1 MHSLSR
7 LEHLRMPVYGGVV
20 HQDHDVLR
28 LGRLVRAQA
37 QEGLEQEVLDYVVVG
52 GALSQLDRSIRL
64 ARECCR
70 PSVRRRSTA
79 TAKLCTPACTSASF
93 AT

>member
-1 MHSLSR
+1 
-7 LEHLRMPVYGGVV
+7 MPVYGGVV

-37 QEGLEQEVLDYVVVG
+37 QEGLEVLDYGVVG

-64 ARECCR
+64 ARE
-70 PSVRRRSTA
+70 
-79 TAKLCTPACTSASF
+79 
-93 AT
+93 